1 MATRKKKLDPIA
13 LAGILAVVSVTGFL
27 AWKFLIKPAIDKK
40 KGLVNPP
47 GTNDVDYVEVVTDN
61 IA

>member
-1 MATRKKKLDPIA
+1 MATRKKKLNPIA
-13 LAGILAVVSVTGFL
+13 TAGILAVVGVTGFL
-27 AWKFLIKPAIDKK
+27 AWKYLIKPAIDKK

-47 GTNDVDYVEVVTDN
+47 GTSDVDYVEVVTDN